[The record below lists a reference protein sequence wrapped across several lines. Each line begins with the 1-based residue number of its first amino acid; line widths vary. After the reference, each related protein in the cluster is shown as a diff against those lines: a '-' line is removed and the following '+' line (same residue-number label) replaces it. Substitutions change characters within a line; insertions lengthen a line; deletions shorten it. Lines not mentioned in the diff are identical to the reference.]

1 MTAGGIATCLGGT
14 KLNRARLMT
23 AVLGTVAA
31 SVAVSS
37 CGMTTSEE
45 SRTEKRDFAYSGKKL
60 SIRAANSSVRLKA
73 GDGDGTVRVQRT
85 LKGKAGDADN
95 SEWSLEGSTLTLRT
109 DCHGISLSCEA
120 AYTVSVP
127 KGAAVEVTSTAGP
140 VSATGL
146 GQPLDLHVKD
156 ASAEVE
162 KISGKLGVTVSGGNV
177 TATDLTSGDFSAT
190 TTNGRVKA
198 TFAAAPRKVTA
209 SAGNGNVNVTLPKG
223 GETYRVTAKAT
234 NGQSH
239 SAVPDTKGSDRTLDL
254 RSQNGSV
261 RVDRAQ

>member
-1 MTAGGIATCLGGT
+1 
-14 KLNRARLMT
+14 
-23 AVLGTVAA
+23 
-31 SVAVSS
+31 
-37 CGMTTSEE
+37 MTTSEE
-45 SRTEKRDFAYSGKKL
+45 SKSEKRDFAYSGTKL

-73 GDGDGTVRVQRT
+73 GDSDGTVRVQRT

-140 VSATGL
+140 VSAAGL
-146 GQPLDLHVKD
+146 AQPLELNVKD

-162 KISGKLGVTVSGGNV
+162 KISGKLGMTVSGGNA
-177 TATDLTSGDFSAT
+177 TATDITSGQFSAT
-190 TTNGRVKA
+190 TANGRVKA
-198 TFAAAPRKVTA
+198 TFAAAPRAVTA

-223 GETYRVTAKAT
+223 GETYRVTTKAT
-234 NGQSH
+234 NGRAH
-239 SAVPDTKGSDRTLDL
+239 SSVPDTKGSDRSLEL
-254 RSQNGSV
+254 KSQNGSV
-261 RVDRAQ
+261 RVDRAE